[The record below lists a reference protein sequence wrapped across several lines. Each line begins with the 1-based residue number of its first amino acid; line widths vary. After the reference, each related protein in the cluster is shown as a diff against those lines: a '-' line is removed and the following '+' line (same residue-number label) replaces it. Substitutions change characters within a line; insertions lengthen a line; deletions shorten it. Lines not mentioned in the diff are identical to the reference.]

1 MKALLLA
8 DLYQTWISCKFYL
21 LFVAVAVVVTAA
33 TGGSEEGNMGSF
45 MSVYSMVMCSMMGMS
60 LVQLDEASH
69 WNIYSQALPA
79 TRRDQVSSK
88 YAVTLICF
96 GVVFI
101 LFAVIFA
108 ALALLGRMSWIMAG
122 TELVILA
129 VLGLLAP
136 AFSMPAMFRWGSNKG
151 RVIFLAVIV
160 AVGFGA
166 GFFFSTFPFDSFS
179 LPDLSAPVLIAL
191 AVLIPVVLFIGS
203 WFLAVR
209 WYEKREL

>member
-1 MKALLLA
+1 MKALLLT
-8 DLYQTWISCKFYL
+8 DLYQTWINCKFYL
-21 LFVAVAVVVTAA
+21 LFVAVAAVVTVA
-33 TGGSEEGNMGSF
+33 GGAGEGNMGSF

-69 WNIYSQALPA
+69 WNIYAQALPA
-79 TRRDQVSSK
+79 TRKDQVSSK
-88 YAVTLICF
+88 YAVTLLCF
-96 GVVFI
+96 GVVFV
-101 LFAVIFA
+101 LFAVLFSV
-108 ALALLGRMSWIMAG
+108 LALLGRMPWVMAG
-122 TELVILA
+122 GQLVILA

-166 GFFFSTFPFDSFS
+166 GFFFSTFPFDSLS
-179 LPDLSAPVLIAL
+179 LPSIPVPAVIAL
-191 AVLIPVVLFIGS
+191 ALLIPAALFVGS

>member
-8 DLYQTWISCKFYL
+8 DLYQAWINCKFYL
-21 LFVAVAVVVTAA
+21 LFVAVAAFVVAT
-33 TGGSEEGNMGSF
+33 TGGTDDNNTGSF
-45 MSVYSMVMCSMMGMS
+45 MSVYPMVMCSMIGMS
-60 LVQLDEASH
+60 LTQLDEASH

-79 TRRDQVSSK
+79 TRKDQVSSK

-96 GVVFI
+96 GVVLA
-101 LFAVIFA
+101 LFAVIFVT
-108 ALALLGRMSWIMAG
+108 LALLGRMLWVQAG
-122 TELVILA
+122 VQLAILA

-160 AVGFGA
+160 AVGFVA

-179 LPDLSAPVLIAL
+179 LPDIPVPVLIAL
-191 AVLIPVVLFIGS
+191 AALIPVVLFVGS

>member
-8 DLYQTWISCKFYL
+8 DLYQAWINCKFYL
-21 LFVAVAVVVTAA
+21 LFVAVAAAVVAA
-33 TGGSEEGNMGSF
+33 GGSMENNMGSF

-69 WNIYSQALPA
+69 WNIYAQALPA
-79 TRRDQVSSK
+79 TRKDQVSSK
-88 YAVTLICF
+88 YAITLICF
-96 GVVFI
+96 GFVWV
-101 LFAVIFA
+101 LFAVLFVI
-108 ALALLGRMSWIMAG
+108 LALLGRMPWVMAG
-122 TELVILA
+122 GQLAILA
-129 VLGLLAP
+129 VMGLLAP

-166 GFFFSTFPFDSFS
+166 GALFSTVSFDSLS
-179 LPDLSAPVLIAL
+179 LPHIPVPVLIAL
-191 AVLIPVVLFIGS
+191 LALIPAALFVGS

>member
-8 DLYQTWISCKFYL
+8 DLYQAWINCKFYL
-21 LFVAVAVVVTAA
+21 LFVAVAAAVVAA
-33 TGGSEEGNMGSF
+33 GGSMENNMGSF

-69 WNIYSQALPA
+69 WNIYAQALPA
-79 TRRDQVSSK
+79 TRKDQVSSK
-88 YAVTLICF
+88 YAITLICF
-96 GVVFI
+96 GVVLA
-101 LFAVIFA
+101 LFAVIFVT
-108 ALALLGRMSWIMAG
+108 LALLGRMLWVQAG
-122 TELVILA
+122 VQLAILA

-166 GFFFSTFPFDSFS
+166 GALFSTVSFDSLS
-179 LPDLSAPVLIAL
+179 LPHIPVPVLIAL
-191 AVLIPVVLFIGS
+191 LALIPAALFVGS

>member
-1 MKALLLA
+1 MKALLLT
-8 DLYQTWISCKFYL
+8 DLYQTWINCKFYL
-21 LFVAVAVVVTAA
+21 LFVAVAAAITVA
-33 TGGSEEGNMGSF
+33 TGGSDENNMGSF

-69 WNIYSQALPA
+69 WNIYAQALPA
-79 TRRDQVSSK
+79 TRKDQVSSK
-88 YAVTLICF
+88 YAITLICF
-96 GVVFI
+96 GFVWV
-101 LFAVIFA
+101 LFAVLFVI
-108 ALALLGRMSWIMAG
+108 LALLGRMPWVMAG
-122 TELVILA
+122 GQLAILA
-129 VLGLLAP
+129 VMGLLAP

-166 GFFFSTFPFDSFS
+166 GALFSTVSFDSLS
-179 LPDLSAPVLIAL
+179 LPHIPVPVLIAL
-191 AVLIPVVLFIGS
+191 LALIPAALFVGS

>member
-1 MKALLLA
+1 MKALLLT
-8 DLYQTWISCKFYL
+8 DLYQTWINCKFYL
-21 LFVAVAVVVTAA
+21 LFVAVAAGITIA
-33 TGGSEEGNMGSF
+33 TGGSDEGNMSSF

-79 TRRDQVSSK
+79 TRKDQVSSK

-96 GVVFI
+96 SAVLA

-108 ALALLGRMSWIMAG
+108 ALALLGRMTWVMAG
-122 TELVILA
+122 TEVVILA

-179 LPDLSAPVLIAL
+179 LPSIPVPVLIAL
-191 AVLIPVVLFIGS
+191 AVLIPVVLFAGS
-203 WFLAVR
+203 WFLAVH

>member
-1 MKALLLA
+1 MKALLLT
-8 DLYQTWISCKFYL
+8 DLYQTWINCKFYL
-21 LFVAVAVVVTAA
+21 LFVAVAAVVTVA
-33 TGGSEEGNMGSF
+33 GGSGEGNMVSF

-69 WNIYSQALPA
+69 WNIYAQALPA
-79 TRRDQVSSK
+79 TRKGQVSSK

-96 GVVFI
+96 GFVFV
-101 LFAVIFA
+101 LFAVLFSV
-108 ALALLGRMSWIMAG
+108 LALLGRMPWVMAG
-122 TELVILA
+122 GQLVILA

-160 AVGFGA
+160 AVGVGA

-179 LPDLSAPVLIAL
+179 LPSIPVPVVIAL
-191 AVLIPVVLFIGS
+191 AALIPVALFIGS
-203 WFLAVR
+203 WALAVR

>member
-8 DLYQTWISCKFYL
+8 DLYQTWINCKFYL
-21 LFVAVAVVVTAA
+21 LFVAVAAVVTVA
-33 TGGSEEGNMGSF
+33 TGGSDENNMGSF

-79 TRRDQVSSK
+79 TRKDQVSSK

-96 GVVFI
+96 GVVLA
-101 LFAVIFA
+101 LFAVIFVT
-108 ALALLGRMSWIMAG
+108 LALLGRMLWVQAG
-122 TELVILA
+122 VQLAILA

-151 RVIFLAVIV
+151 RVIFLAVII

-179 LPDLSAPVLIAL
+179 LPSIPVPVLIAL
-191 AVLIPVVLFIGS
+191 AAIIPVALFIGS

-209 WYEKREL
+209 WYENRDL

>member
-8 DLYQTWISCKFYL
+8 DLYQTWINCKFYL
-21 LFVAVAVVVTAA
+21 LFVAVAAVVTVA
-33 TGGSEEGNMGSF
+33 TGGSDENNMGSF

-79 TRRDQVSSK
+79 TRKDQVSSK

-96 GVVFI
+96 GVVLA
-101 LFAVIFA
+101 LFAVIFVT
-108 ALALLGRMSWIMAG
+108 LALLGRMLWIQAG
-122 TELVILA
+122 VQLAILA

-151 RVIFLAVIV
+151 RVIFLAVII

-166 GFFFSTFPFDSFS
+166 GFFFSTFPFDAFP
-179 LPDLSAPVLIAL
+179 LPSVPVPAVIAL
-191 AVLIPVVLFIGS
+191 AALIPVVLFIGS

>member
-1 MKALLLA
+1 MKALLLT
-8 DLYQTWISCKFYL
+8 DLYQTWINCKFYL
-21 LFVAVAVVVTAA
+21 LFVAVAAVITVA
-33 TGGSEEGNMGSF
+33 TGGSDEGNMGSF

-69 WNIYSQALPA
+69 WNVYAQALPA

-88 YAVTLICF
+88 YVVTLICF
-96 GVVFI
+96 GVVLA
-101 LFAVIFA
+101 LFAVIFVI
-108 ALALLGRMSWIMAG
+108 LALLGRMSWVMAG
-122 TELVILA
+122 GQLAILA
-129 VLGLLAP
+129 VVGLLAP
-136 AFSMPAMFRWGSNKG
+136 AFSMPAMFRWCSNKG

-166 GFFFSTFPFDSFS
+166 GALFSTVSFDSVS
-179 LPDLSAPVLIAL
+179 LPHIPVPVLIAL
-191 AVLIPVVLFIGS
+191 LALIPAALFAGS

>member
-1 MKALLLA
+1 MRALVLT
-8 DLYQTWISCKFYL
+8 DLYQTWINCKFYL
-21 LFVAVAVVVTAA
+21 LFVAVAAGITVA
-33 TGGSEEGNMGSF
+33 TGGSDEGNMGSF
-45 MSVYSMVMCSMMGMS
+45 LSVYSMVMCSMMGMS

-69 WNIYSQALPA
+69 WNIYAQALPA
-79 TRRDQVSSK
+79 TRKDQVSSK
-88 YAVTLICF
+88 YIITLLCF
-96 GVVFI
+96 GVVLV
-101 LFAVIFA
+101 LFAVIFVI
-108 ALALLGRMSWIMAG
+108 LALLGRMSWAMAG
-122 TELVILA
+122 ARMATLA

-136 AFSMPAMFRWGSNKG
+136 AFSLPAMFRWGSNKG

-179 LPDLSAPVLIAL
+179 LPAIPVPVLIVL
-191 AVLIPVVLFIGS
+191 AALIPVALFIGS

>member
-8 DLYQTWISCKFYL
+8 DLYQTWINCKFYL
-21 LFVAVAVVVTAA
+21 LFVAVAAVITVA
-33 TGGSEEGNMGSF
+33 TGGSDENNMGSF

-69 WNIYSQALPA
+69 WNVYAQALPA

-96 GVVFI
+96 GLVWV

-108 ALALLGRMSWIMAG
+108 ALALLGRMPWFMAG
-122 TELVILA
+122 AQLVILA

-151 RVIFLAVIV
+151 RVIFIAVIV
-160 AVGFGA
+160 AVGVGA
-166 GFFFSTFPFDSFS
+166 GVFFSTFPFDAFS
-179 LPDLSAPVLIAL
+179 LPDLPVPVLIAL
-191 AVLIPVVLFIGS
+191 AALIPVALFVGS

>member
-8 DLYQTWISCKFYL
+8 DLYQTWINCKFYL
-21 LFVAVAVVVTAA
+21 LFVAVAAVITVA
-33 TGGSEEGNMGSF
+33 TGGSEEGNMSSF

-69 WNIYSQALPA
+69 WNIYAQALPA

-88 YAVTLICF
+88 YAITLICF
-96 GVVFI
+96 GVVLV
-101 LFAVIFA
+101 LFAVIFVI
-108 ALALLGRMSWIMAG
+108 LALLGRMPWVMAG
-122 TELVILA
+122 AQLAILA

-160 AVGFGA
+160 AAGFGA
-166 GFFFSTFPFDSFS
+166 GALFSTVSFDSFS
-179 LPDLSAPVLIAL
+179 LPHIPGPVLIAL
-191 AVLIPVVLFIGS
+191 LALITVALFVGS

>member
-1 MKALLLA
+1 MKALLLT

-21 LFVAVAVVVTAA
+21 LFVAVAAAVTVA
-33 TGGSEEGNMGSF
+33 TGGSEDGNMGSF

-69 WNIYSQALPA
+69 WNVYAQALPA

-96 GVVFI
+96 GFVWV
-101 LFAVIFA
+101 LFAAVFSVM
-108 ALALLGRMSWIMAG
+108 ALLGSMTWAMAA
-122 TELVILA
+122 VQMVMLA

-151 RVIFLAVIV
+151 RVIFLAVII

-179 LPDLSAPVLIAL
+179 LPSIPVPVLIAL
-191 AVLIPVVLFIGS
+191 AAIIPVALFIGS

-209 WYEKREL
+209 WYENRDL

>member
-1 MKALLLA
+1 MKALLLT
-8 DLYQTWISCKFYL
+8 DLYQTWINCKFYL
-21 LFVAVAVVVTAA
+21 LFVAVAAVVTVA
-33 TGGSEEGNMGSF
+33 GGSGEGNMVSF

-69 WNIYSQALPA
+69 WNIYAQALPA
-79 TRRDQVSSK
+79 TRKGQVSSK

-96 GVVFI
+96 GFVFV
-101 LFAVIFA
+101 LFAVLFSV
-108 ALALLGRMSWIMAG
+108 LALLGRMPWVMAG
-122 TELVILA
+122 GQLVILA

-160 AVGFGA
+160 AVGVGA
-166 GFFFSTFPFDSFS
+166 GFFFSTFPFDSLS
-179 LPDLSAPVLIAL
+179 LPDIPVPAVIAL
-191 AVLIPVVLFIGS
+191 ALLIPAALFVGS